1 MLILS
6 EDINKTQ
13 SKNLHT
19 ESFYLLSIEMY
30 TYNYM
35 IIYMPNVEWHI
46 VITQWMIGIIGYY
59 RIGYIIGHVVDPE
72 IYQFS
77 SMRSFLQYAVQSPV

>member
-1 MLILS
+1 
-6 EDINKTQ
+6 
-13 SKNLHT
+13 
-19 ESFYLLSIEMY
+19 MY
-30 TYNYM
+30 ISGHRQHSLTTSGQPTLYGVTHYIYM
-35 IIYMPNVEWHI
+35 VFMETYMPNVEWHI
-46 VITQWMIGIIGYY
+46 VITQWMIGIVGYY

>member
-1 MLILS
+1 M
-6 EDINKTQ
+6 E
-13 SKNLHT
+13 
-19 ESFYLLSIEMY
+19 
-30 TYNYM
+30 
-35 IIYMPNVEWHI
+35 IYMPNVEWHI

-77 SMRSFLQYAVQSPV
+77 SMRSFLQYAVQSPVWMWYSMLGHLDLEDLKIIWIWG

>member
-1 MLILS
+1 MSLGDCMEVVLFIFCFFVSVEFKTNLEGVILS

-19 ESFYLLSIEMY
+19 ESFNLLSIEMY

-35 IIYMPNVEWHI
+35 II
-46 VITQWMIGIIGYY
+46 
-59 RIGYIIGHVVDPE
+59 
-72 IYQFS
+72 
-77 SMRSFLQYAVQSPV
+77 